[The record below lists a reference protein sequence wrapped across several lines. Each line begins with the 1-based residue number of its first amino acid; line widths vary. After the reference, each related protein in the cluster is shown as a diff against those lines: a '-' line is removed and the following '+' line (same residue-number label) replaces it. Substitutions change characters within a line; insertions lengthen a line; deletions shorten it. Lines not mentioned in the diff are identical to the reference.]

1 MTVPAPNLDNSPRL
15 DTLVRDGKLYL
26 SLRDAID
33 LALENNLDIVIAR
46 YNLPIAQAD
55 ILRTAAGGQ
64 DRGVI
69 PALCLERLAVA
80 EPVRATVPEQAGQAQ
95 AQVVRARARQDWCRA
110 RWAQARWCPGSIRS
124 SLLKRMWTIRS
135 RSCPTFSWKA

>member
-1 MTVPAPNLDNSPRL
+1 MGRTVAAIAIVLTVTDPVLAAPPSVPSAPQPAAASAPVAAPEVHDSFDRLERRSWNPLNAYRGVTVPAPNLDNSPRL

-55 ILRTAAGGQ
+55 ILRTSAGG
-64 DRGVI
+64 
-69 PALCLERLAVA
+69 
-80 EPVRATVPEQAGQAQ
+80 
-95 AQVVRARARQDWCRA
+95 
-110 RWAQARWCPGSIRS
+110 
-124 SLLKRMWTIRS
+124 
-135 RSCPTFSWKA
+135 